1 MNLIEA
7 HLVFHRYRVNWHRWT
22 PTLSERSP
30 NSYAIRA
37 ATRGSATEFQIS
49 AHGGVYFAPANHHVI
64 EDAKQ
69 ADDSGFNVH
78 ALTID
83 GTEIRQINDGG
94 DGACSI
100 E

>member
-1 MNLIEA
+1 LASREHRRFQSEA
-7 HLVFHRYRVNWHRWT
+7 QTATQYEQPSAAR
-22 PTLSERSP
+22 PP
-30 NSYAIRA
+30 NSKSRRRA
-37 ATRGSATEFQIS
+37 EFN
-49 AHGGVYFAPANHHVI
+49 FAPANHHVI

-69 ADDSGFNVH
+69 ADDSGFDVY